1 MHEQVLARVTG
12 LKDHEIRPGKIDGI
26 IGLELCWSGKNDQ
39 WEALITFERGVPVYA
54 SWYIWDVSR
63 ENMQMHFKEILGDRY
78 VLGKLYGG
86 NGHEEAEIVL
96 A

>member
-1 MHEQVLARVTG
+1 MHNQALARVTG
-12 LKDHEIRPGKIDGI
+12 LKGHEIKPGKIDGI
-26 IGLELCWSGKNDQ
+26 IGLELHWANKDDE
-39 WEALITFERGVPVYA
+39 WEAMITFERGVPVYA
-54 SWYIWDVSR
+54 SWYIWNVSR
-63 ENMQMHFKEILGDRY
+63 ENMAKHFKEILEDRY